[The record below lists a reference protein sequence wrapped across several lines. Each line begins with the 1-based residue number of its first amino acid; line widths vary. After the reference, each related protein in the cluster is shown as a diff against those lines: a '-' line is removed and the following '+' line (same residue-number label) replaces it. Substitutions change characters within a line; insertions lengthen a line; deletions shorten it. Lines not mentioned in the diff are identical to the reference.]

1 MKLAILTLSED
12 GLALARRLAQVLP
25 ESAIFVHCS
34 VPDPGGAKT
43 FAGIA
48 EQTRGLFQEIEGLI
62 YVAPSGVAVRAIA
75 PLLESKLVDPAVVV
89 VDVRGRFAVSL
100 LSGHEGGANDLALQV
115 ANALGAEPIVTT
127 TSEARKT
134 LIVGLGCRRGCPS
147 ARIEAAVRGALERIG
162 RPLAQVRLLASVDR
176 KAREPGLQ
184 EAARSLGIP
193 LRFIAADEIR
203 ASAARFRSSGVVE
216 RALGLPAVAEP
227 ACLLAGRRTRLLLPR
242 NIIDGVTV
250 AVAEEGSWS
259 SASDPAESW
268 TGPTGQSRPSAEAR

>member
-1 MKLAILTLSED
+1 MKLSILTLSAE
-12 GLALARRLAQVLP
+12 GLAVARRLAEVLP
-25 ESAIFVHCS
+25 ESAIFVHRG
-34 VPDPGGAKT
+34 VEDPAGAKT

-48 EQTRGLFQEIEGLI
+48 AQTRRLFPQVEGLI
-62 YVAPSGVAVRAIA
+62 YVAPCGVAVRAIA
-75 PLLESKLVDPAVVV
+75 PLLVSKREDPAVVV

-100 LSGHEGGANDLALQV
+100 LCGHEGGANDLALEV

-127 TSEARKT
+127 TTEAQKT

-147 ARIEAAVRGALERIG
+147 ARIEAAVRGALDRLG

-176 KAREPGLQ
+176 KAGEPGLR

-193 LRFIAADEIR
+193 LRFIASDEIR
-203 ASAARFRSSGVVE
+203 ASARRFRSSAVVQ

-259 SASDPAESW
+259 SASGPAESW
-268 TGPTGQSRPSAEAR
+268 TGRTGPSRPSEKAR